1 MRYAPTWDVCGIQFI
16 FYLLG
21 RLWSDVLF
29 LLLHN
34 ELNKLAMKHK
44 LIFLIACLGYAL
56 SGMAGVMELDVTRH
70 GAVGDG
76 KTLNTGSLQG
86 AIDGLHARG
95 GGVLRFPA
103 GRYLTGSL
111 RLKSGVTL
119 YLEEG
124 AVLLG
129 STSPYDYPK
138 FSTEKELKVNN
149 DHFDQA
155 LIYADGAENI
165 GITGGGCVDG
175 QGRELALTIDSLHHT
190 GELVDPHYNTYRKRP
205 NTRPKLLFVRGC
217 RNVRIYRASFR
228 SSAAWGLSFSLCTD
242 VTLDSLHIENRAY
255 WNNDGIDIDAKN
267 VVITNSI
274 IDCDD
279 DAICFKSHVRDYVV
293 ENVAVSNCVISSN
306 CSFIKFGTATF
317 GGFKNIAITNC
328 VMKKCTASKLRKWD
342 GFLSKF
348 GVTDPITGIGGI
360 SLEAVDGGF
369 ADQIVFSNLVMTDV
383 QTPIFIRV
391 GHRNKD
397 EQKSYIKNVIISNVT
412 ATSASWITN
421 SITCVDGHILKNITL
436 RDCYFNLKACTDE
449 RLAQKSFETEV
460 PEQVANYPE
469 NRMFNTLLP
478 AYGFFLR
485 RVDNITMDN
494 VQMSYFGGNELRPVI
509 FGEKISGMR
518 LMNCIWQK
526 PSGETEAINLKD
538 SEKPYMFNCKEVKT
552 SFLQ

>member
-1 MRYAPTWDVCGIQFI
+1 M
-16 FYLLG
+16 LG
-21 RLWSDVLF
+21 FLSIGVNMAAVIEYNVL
-29 LLLHN
+29 
-34 ELNKLAMKHK
+34 
-44 LIFLIACLGYAL
+44 
-56 SGMAGVMELDVTRH
+56 RH

-111 RLKSGVTL
+111 WLKSGVTL

-217 RNVRIYRASFR
+217 RNVRIHRASFR

-255 WNNDGIDIDAKN
+255 WNNDGIDISDCKDVRIAHCD
-267 VVITNSI
+267 VNSA
-274 IDCDD
+274 DD
-279 DAICFKSHVRDYVV
+279 GICLKSHNRDAWNEHVSI
-293 ENVAVSNCVISSN
+293 SNCHIISSA
-306 CSFIKFGTATF
+306 SAIKFGTESI
-317 GGFKNIAITNC
+317 GGFKNVTIDSIWIKDTFRSAIAIE
-328 VMKKCTASKLRKWD
+328 S
-342 GFLSKF
+342 
-348 GVTDPITGIGGI
+348 
-360 SLEAVDGGF
+360 VDG
-369 ADQIVFSNLVMTDV
+369 AEIENVQVSNIYAINTGNA
-383 QTPIFIRV
+383 IFIRL
-391 GHRNKD
+391 GHRSGDKPGYLRNVT
-397 EQKSYIKNVIISNVT
+397 IKNMYVEIPFGRPDIAYDLRGPAVTFFHNPFPCSISGIPGHDIENVNLENIEIMYPGR
-412 ATSASWITN
+412 ASKGMAYISLSRLGDVPENIDGYPEFTMFEELPSWGFYVRHVSDITMKD
-421 SITCVDGHILKNITL
+421 IRLCLKEDDFRPAFVFDRVSGITL
-436 RDCYFNLKACTDE
+436 SNIVLPSYK
-449 RLAQKSFETEV
+449 KYM
-460 PEQVANYPE
+460 QVVL
-469 NRMFNTLLP
+469 RQSLL
-478 AYGFFLR
+478 YR
-485 RVDNITMDN
+485 K
-494 VQMSYFGGNELRPVI
+494 E
-509 FGEKISGMR
+509 E
-518 LMNCIWQK
+518 
-526 PSGETEAINLKD
+526 LKD
-538 SEKPYMFNCKEVKT
+538 TWIYTVNN
-552 SFLQ
+552 